1 MMSSA
6 YGMPISLNAATYG
19 DAPSSLSF
27 HGTMQTS
34 RNTEPT

>member
-19 DAPSSLSF
+19 EAPSSLPF

-34 RNTEPT
+34 RKIEPT